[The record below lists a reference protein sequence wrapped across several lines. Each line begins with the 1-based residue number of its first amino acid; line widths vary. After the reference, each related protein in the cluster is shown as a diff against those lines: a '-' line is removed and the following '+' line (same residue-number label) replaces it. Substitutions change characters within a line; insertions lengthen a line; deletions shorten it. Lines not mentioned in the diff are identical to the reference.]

1 MLVVNFPVVVFI
13 VVVGFVV
20 VVLVVV
26 VDFVVVR
33 LTVVVITEESIGS
46 LTGVTVVTGVFNT
59 ITAMSLS

>member
-1 MLVVNFPVVVFI
+1 VLVVNFPVVVFI

-33 LTVVVITEESIGS
+33 LTVVVITEESTGN
-46 LTGVTVVTGVFNT
+46 LTGVTVVTFNT
-59 ITAMSLS
+59 NMAISLT

>member
-33 LTVVVITEESIGS
+33 LTVVVITEESTGN
-46 LTGVTVVTGVFNT
+46 LTGVTVVTFNT
-59 ITAMSLS
+59 NMAISLT